1 MRMQALL
8 TGQGALA
15 DRLAQVLAA
24 QGWAVARSPTA
35 AGAELA
41 GAETLLVTVAPA
53 GVTGWAPALD
63 ERVQAPIALAQAL
76 AAAQPDPARDASG
89 ELRALAQ
96 VVHVLDRAALVPG
109 CADPVLAG
117 ASAALV
123 AALREGALTLAPR
136 LRVNGLAVAAGA
148 DPGPA
153 LLWLLGAHA
162 VTGQILGLGPAPRP
176 ATLWRR
182 PATAER
188 C

>member
-15 DRLAQVLAA
+15 DRLAQVLVA
-24 QGWAVARSPTA
+24 QGWDVARSATA
-35 AGAELA
+35 AGAALA
-41 GAETLLVTVAPA
+41 GGETLLVTVAPA
-53 GVTGWAPALD
+53 RATAWAPALD
-63 ERVQAPIALAQAL
+63 EVVQAPVALAQAL

-89 ELRALAQ
+89 EVRAPAQ

-109 CADPVLAG
+109 CADPVLAA

-123 AALREGALTLAPR
+123 AALRDSALTLAPR
-136 LRVNGLAVAAGA
+136 LRVNGLAVAAGT

-153 LLWLLGAHA
+153 LRWLLGAHA
-162 VTGQILGLGPAPRP
+162 VTGQVPGLGPDPRP

-182 PATAER
+182 PAATEH